1 MPSVPIKERLL
12 HYFLAMGAQLSEPLE
27 NVPPGLT
34 IDLGSEK
41 VHVAILSSDAFLQ
54 RGKILESVM
63 GLASLRGSVNQ
74 SYLAAPR
81 LLGTAVDAEV
91 FRSHGIGLLLFDDRR
106 IDETVAPQSFHEEA
120 REPGDQRPDPN
131 LEAEV
136 ATLKSMYLEMEKTVA
151 GLRQDIKNYQ
161 ETMRTPLATSD
172 NLLSSPSTFD
182 QERKFTRPEGE
193 LPSFFVNNPW
203 LEVLSKRGKEET
215 APIAG

>member
-1 MPSVPIKERLL
+1 MPSVPIEERLL

-34 IDLGSEK
+34 IGLGSEK
-41 VHVAILSSDAFLQ
+41 IHVAILNSDAFLQ
-54 RGKILESVM
+54 RGKIIESVM

-74 SYLAAPR
+74 LYLAAPR
-81 LLGTAVDAEV
+81 LLGTTVDAEV

-106 IDETVAPQSFHEEA
+106 IDETVAPQSFHHETLDS
-120 REPGDQRPDPN
+120 REQRLDPN

-151 GLRQDIKNYQ
+151 RLREDIKNYQ
-161 ETMRTPLATSD
+161 ETMGPPLASSET
-172 NLLSSPSTFD
+172 LSSPPALD
-182 QERKFTRPEGE
+182 QQRKFTRPEVE

-203 LEVLSKRGKEET
+203 LEVLSKRGREET

>member
-1 MPSVPIKERLL
+1 VPSVPIEERLL

-34 IDLGSEK
+34 IGLGSEK
-41 VHVAILSSDAFLQ
+41 IHVAILNSDAFLQ
-54 RGKILESVM
+54 RGKIIESIM
-63 GLASLRGSVNQ
+63 CLASLRGSVNQ
-74 SYLAAPR
+74 LYLAAPR
-81 LLGTAVDAEV
+81 LLGTTVDAEV

-106 IDETVAPQSFHEEA
+106 IDETVAPQSFHHETA
-120 REPGDQRPDPN
+120 DPREQRLDPS

-151 GLRQDIKNYQ
+151 RLREDIKNYQ
-161 ETMRTPLATSD
+161 ETMGPPLTSSET
-172 NLLSSPSTFD
+172 LSSPPAFD
-182 QERKFTRPEGE
+182 QQRKFARPEVG

-203 LEVLSKRGKEET
+203 LEVLSKRGREET